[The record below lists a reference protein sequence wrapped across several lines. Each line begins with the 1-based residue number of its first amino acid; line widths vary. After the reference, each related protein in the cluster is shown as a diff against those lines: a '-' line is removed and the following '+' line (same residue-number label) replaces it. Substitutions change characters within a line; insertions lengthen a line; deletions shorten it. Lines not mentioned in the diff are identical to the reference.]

1 MAAATSRRMRPDR
14 SAGRAPPP
22 GGRRRWW
29 WPSMSSWHGTVPGA
43 AWRVIARTGDLPCA
57 ARRRRVILRDDT
69 PIVCVADDS
78 RARGRY
84 GGAVETWGRLVTR
97 LRRMDPYRAD
107 LLLAAVLLA
116 EMTIEI
122 AFMPGPGQ
130 TRAWVG
136 LFCLG
141 EAAGVALRRRAT
153 L

>member
-69 PIVCVADDS
+69 PIVC
-78 RARGRY
+78 
-84 GGAVETWGRLVTR
+84 AVETWGRLVTR
-97 LRRMDPYRAD
+97 LRGMAPYRAD

-130 TRAWVG
+130 TRAWVW